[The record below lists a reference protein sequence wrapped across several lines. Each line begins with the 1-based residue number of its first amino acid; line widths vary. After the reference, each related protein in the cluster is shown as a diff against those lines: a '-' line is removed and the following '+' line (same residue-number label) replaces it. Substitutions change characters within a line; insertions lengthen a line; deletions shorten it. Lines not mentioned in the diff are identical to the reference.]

1 VAMLV
6 TPGATAFLLTD
17 RFDRMNLLAV
27 ASAMVATALGILG
40 SYWLDASTAG
50 CIVLVQTALF
60 VAALLLAPR
69 HGLLARWRRG
79 GRSAPPA
86 T

>member
-1 VAMLV
+1 MLV

-17 RFDRMNLLAV
+17 RFARMNLLAV
-27 ASAMVATALGILG
+27 ASAMLATALGILG

-69 HGLLARWRRG
+69 HGLLARRRLRAQPG
-79 GRSAPPA
+79 PPPP
-86 T
+86 